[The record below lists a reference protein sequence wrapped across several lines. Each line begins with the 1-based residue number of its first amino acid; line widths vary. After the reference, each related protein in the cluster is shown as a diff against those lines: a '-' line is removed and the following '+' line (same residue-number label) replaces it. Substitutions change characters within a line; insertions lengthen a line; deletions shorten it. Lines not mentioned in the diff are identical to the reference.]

1 MQEERKGEIYML
13 LLSLLESWFPIFSL
27 FSIALVGAMFS
38 FALSVS
44 IATVIF
50 LSLVIYQKK
59 IPELFSKAARK
70 DLLLTTFFINL
81 LFLLAFTGLQYT
93 TAGNMAVIIFMQL
106 FFAYLYFN
114 VFGNHKLS
122 AVHTIGAIVMAMGA
136 LLVLIPEDLALNKG
150 DAIIFVSAAIAP
162 FANLYQ
168 KRARSYVSAE
178 SILAFRNLV
187 ALPVLFLIAF
197 LSEPTPTIE
206 NLTKAAPYILA
217 IGFLVLGLSKVLY
230 IEALHRIS
238 ITKIS
243 AMLALI
249 PLFTLIFAYFTL
261 NEVPELRQ
269 VIGIIPILIGGYLIT
284 KPENIKTKKNHM

>member
-1 MQEERKGEIYML
+1 MKEERKGEIYML

-38 FALSVS
+38 FALSVN

-50 LSLVIYQKK
+50 ISLVIYQKK
-59 IPELFSKAARK
+59 LPELFQKDART

-114 VFGNHKLS
+114 VLGDHKLS
-122 AVHTIGAIVMAMGA
+122 PVHTLGAVIMAVGA
-136 LLVLIPEDLALNKG
+136 MLVLIPDDLSLNKG
-150 DAIIFVSAAIAP
+150 DLIIFVAAALAP

-168 KRARSYVSAE
+168 KRARSYVSSEA
-178 SILAFRNLV
+178 ILAFRNIV
-187 ALPVLFLIAF
+187 ALPFLYAIAF
-197 LSEPTPTIE
+197 SVEPVPTQE
-206 NLTKAAPYILA
+206 KLLEAMPYILA
-217 IGFLVLGLSKVLY
+217 IGILVLGLSKILY

-238 ITKIS
+238 ITKVS
-243 AMLALI
+243 ALLALI
-249 PLFTLIFAYFTL
+249 PLFTLVFAYFTL
-261 NEVPELRQ
+261 DEVPDLRQ
-269 VIGIIPILIGGYLIT
+269 VLGIIPILIGGYLIT
-284 KPENIKTKKNHM
+284 KPEVLKKT

>member
-1 MQEERKGEIYML
+1 MKEERKGEIYML

-27 FSIALVGAMFS
+27 FSIALIGAMFS
-38 FALSVS
+38 FAFSVS
-44 IATVIF
+44 IATMIF
-50 LSLVIYQKK
+50 ISLVIYQKK
-59 IPELFSKAARK
+59 LPELFSKAARK

-114 VFGNHKLS
+114 VLGEHKLS
-122 AVHTIGAIVMAMGA
+122 ITHTIGAVIMAVGA
-136 LLVLIPEDLALNKG
+136 LLILIPDDLSLNKG
-150 DAIIFVSAAIAP
+150 DLIIFVSAAIAP

-168 KRARSYVSAE
+168 KRARTYVSSE
-178 SILAFRNLV
+178 TILAFRNIV
-187 ALPVLFLIAF
+187 ALPFIFAIAF
-197 LSEPTPTIE
+197 ATETFPSQEKFQEAL
-206 NLTKAAPYILA
+206 PYILA

-238 ITKIS
+238 ITKVS

-261 NEVPELRQ
+261 HEVPNLRQ
-269 VIGIIPILIGGYLIT
+269 ALGIIPILIGGYLIT
-284 KPENIKTKKNHM
+284 KPAPATDV

>member
-13 LLSLLESWFPIFSL
+13 LLSLLESWFPILSI

-38 FALSVS
+38 FAFSVS
-44 IATVIF
+44 IAAMIF
-50 LSLVIYQKK
+50 ISLVIYQKK
-59 IPELFSKAARK
+59 LPELFQKDARK

-81 LFLLAFTGLQYT
+81 LFILAFTGLQYT

-114 VFGNHKLS
+114 VFGDHKLS
-122 AVHTIGAIVMAMGA
+122 TTHTIGAIIMALGA
-136 LLVLIPEDLALNKG
+136 FLVLIPEDLSLNKG
-150 DAIIFVSAAIAP
+150 DLIIFISAAIAP

-168 KRARSYVSAE
+168 KRARSYVSSE
-178 SILAFRNLV
+178 SILAFRNIV
-187 ALPVLFLIAF
+187 ALPLLFAIAF
-197 LSEPTPTIE
+197 IAEPIPSQK
-206 NLTKAAPYILA
+206 NLLQALPYILG

-238 ITKIS
+238 ITKVS

-261 NEVPELRQ
+261 QEVPEVRQ
-269 VIGIIPILIGGYLIT
+269 MLGIIPILIGGYLIT
-284 KPENIKTKKNHM
+284 KPNS

>member
-27 FSIALVGAMFS
+27 FSIALIGAMFS
-38 FALSVS
+38 FAFSVS
-44 IATVIF
+44 IATIIF
-50 LSLVIYQKK
+50 VSLIIYQKK
-59 IPELFSKAARK
+59 FSELFRKDARK

-114 VFGNHKLS
+114 VFGDHKLS
-122 AVHTIGAIVMAMGA
+122 ITHTIGAVIMAVGA
-136 LLVLIPEDLALNKG
+136 LLVLIPDDLSLNKG
-150 DAIIFVSAAIAP
+150 DLIIFVAAALAP

-168 KRARSYVSAE
+168 KRARTYVSSE
-178 SILAFRNLV
+178 TILAFRNIV
-187 ALPVLFLIAF
+187 ALPVLFGIAFIAEPFPSQENLIAA
-197 LSEPTPTIE
+197 L
-206 NLTKAAPYILA
+206 PYILA

-238 ITKIS
+238 ITKVS

-261 NEVPELRQ
+261 NEIPELRQ
-269 VIGIIPILIGGYLIT
+269 ILGIIPILIGGYLIT
-284 KPENIKTKKNHM
+284 KPEGKKA

>member
-38 FALSVS
+38 FAFSVT
-44 IATVIF
+44 IATFIF
-50 LSLVIYQKK
+50 LSLVLYQKK
-59 IPELFSKAARK
+59 FSELLRKDARK

-114 VFGNHKLS
+114 VFGDHKLS
-122 AVHTIGAIVMAMGA
+122 VIHTVGAVIMAVGA
-136 LLVLIPEDLALNKG
+136 LLVLIPDDLTLNKG
-150 DAIIFVSAAIAP
+150 DLIIFIAAALAP

-168 KRARSYVSAE
+168 KRARTYVSSE
-178 SILAFRNLV
+178 TILAFRNLV
-187 ALPVLFLIAF
+187 ALPVLFAIAF
-197 LSEPTPTIE
+197 ITEPFPSQE
-206 NLTKAAPYILA
+206 NLIKALPYILA
-217 IGFLVLGLSKVLY
+217 IGFLVLGLSKILY

-238 ITKIS
+238 ITKVS

-261 NEVPELRQ
+261 HEVPNLRQ
-269 VIGIIPILIGGYLIT
+269 ILGIIPILIGGYFIT
-284 KPENIKTKKNHM
+284 KPEAS

>member
-1 MQEERKGEIYML
+1 MTEERKGEIYML

-38 FALSVS
+38 FAFSVS
-44 IATVIF
+44 IATIIF

-59 IPELFSKAARK
+59 LPELFQKDARK

-81 LFLLAFTGLQYT
+81 LFLLVFIGLQYT

-114 VFGNHKLS
+114 VLGDHKLS
-122 AVHTIGAIVMAMGA
+122 KSHTTGAIIMAVGA
-136 LLVLIPEDLALNKG
+136 MLVLIPDDLSLNRG
-150 DAIIFVSAAIAP
+150 DLIIFIAAALAP

-168 KRARSYVSAE
+168 KRARSYVSSE
-178 SILAFRNLV
+178 SILAFRNIV
-187 ALPVLFLIAF
+187 ALPVLYLIAF
-197 LSEPTPTIE
+197 SVEPFPTQE
-206 NLTKAAPYILA
+206 KLLEALPYILA

-238 ITKIS
+238 ITKVS

-261 NEVPELRQ
+261 NEVPDLRQ
-269 VIGIIPILIGGYLIT
+269 ILGIIPILIGGYLIT
-284 KPENIKTKKNHM
+284 KPENIAANPSD

>member
-44 IATVIF
+44 IATIIF
-50 LSLVIYQKK
+50 VSIVIYQKK
-59 IPELFSKAARK
+59 LSELFRKDARK

-81 LFLLAFTGLQYT
+81 LFILAFTGLQYT

-114 VFGNHKLS
+114 VFGDHKLS
-122 AVHTIGAIVMAMGA
+122 TIHTVGAIIMAVGA
-136 LLVLIPEDLALNKG
+136 LLVLIPDDLSLNKG
-150 DAIIFVSAAIAP
+150 DLIIFIAAALAP

-168 KRARSYVSAE
+168 KRARTYVSSE
-178 SILAFRNLV
+178 TILAFRNVV
-187 ALPVLFLIAF
+187 ALPILFAIAF
-197 LSEPTPTIE
+197 ITEAVPTQAKLIE
-206 NLTKAAPYILA
+206 AAPYILA

-238 ITKIS
+238 ITKVS

-261 NEVPELRQ
+261 HEVPNLRQ
-269 VIGIIPILIGGYLIT
+269 ILGIIPILIGGYLIT
-284 KPENIKTKKNHM
+284 KPDKSLDV

>member
-38 FALSVS
+38 FAFSVS
-44 IATVIF
+44 IATLIF
-50 LSLVIYQKK
+50 MALVIYQKK
-59 IPELFSKAARK
+59 LPELFNKKARK

-81 LFLLAFTGLQYT
+81 LFLLVFTGLKYT

-114 VFGNHKLS
+114 VLGDHKLS
-122 AVHTIGAIVMAMGA
+122 TMHTVGAVIMAVGA
-136 LLVLIPEDLALNKG
+136 LLVLIPQDLSLNKG
-150 DAIIFVSAAIAP
+150 DLIIFIAAALAP

-168 KRARSYVSAE
+168 KRARSYVSSE
-178 SILAFRNLV
+178 SILAFRNIV
-187 ALPVLFLIAF
+187 ALPILFGIALLTEPIPSQENF
-197 LSEPTPTIE
+197 L
-206 NLTKAAPYILA
+206 NAVPYILA

-238 ITKIS
+238 ITKVS

-261 NEVPELRQ
+261 HEVPQLRQ
-269 VIGIIPILIGGYLIT
+269 VFGIIPILIGGYLIT
-284 KPENIKTKKNHM
+284 KPS

>member
-27 FSIALVGAMFS
+27 FSIALIGAMFS
-38 FALSVS
+38 FAFSVS
-44 IATVIF
+44 IATIIF
-50 LSLVIYQKK
+50 ISLVIYQKK
-59 IPELFSKAARK
+59 LPELFQKDARK

-81 LFLLAFTGLQYT
+81 LFILAFTGLQYT

-114 VFGNHKLS
+114 VFGDHKLS
-122 AVHTIGAIVMAMGA
+122 TTHTVGAIIMAVGA
-136 LLVLIPEDLALNKG
+136 LLVLIPHDLSLNKG
-150 DAIIFVSAAIAP
+150 DLIIFVAAAIAP

-168 KRARSYVSAE
+168 KRARSYVSSE
-178 SILAFRNLV
+178 SILAFRNVV
-187 ALPVLFLIAF
+187 ALPILFAIALIT
-197 LSEPTPTIE
+197 EPIPSQE
-206 NLTKAAPYILA
+206 KLLEALPYILA
-217 IGFLVLGLSKVLY
+217 IGILVLGLSKVLY

-238 ITKIS
+238 ITKVS

-261 NEVPELRQ
+261 HEVPELRQ
-269 VIGIIPILIGGYLIT
+269 IFGIIPILIGGYLIT
-284 KPENIKTKKNHM
+284 KPAVQTNV

>member
-13 LLSLLESWFPIFSL
+13 LLSVLESWFPIFSL

-44 IATVIF
+44 IAAIIF
-50 LSLVIYQKK
+50 ISLVIYQKK
-59 IPELFSKAARK
+59 LPELFQKDARK

-81 LFLLAFTGLQYT
+81 LFLLAFSGLQYT

-122 AVHTIGAIVMAMGA
+122 TTHTLGAVIMGVGA
-136 LLVLIPEDLALNKG
+136 LTVLIPDDLSLNRG
-150 DAIIFVSAAIAP
+150 DLIIFVAAALAP

-168 KRARSYVSAE
+168 KRARSYVSSE
-178 SILAFRNLV
+178 TILAFRNIV
-187 ALPVLFLIAF
+187 ALPVLFAIAF
-197 LSEPTPTIE
+197 ISEPIPTQE
-206 NLTKAAPYILA
+206 KLLEATPYILA

-238 ITKIS
+238 ITKVS

-261 NEVPELRQ
+261 NETPDLRQ
-269 VIGIIPILIGGYLIT
+269 IIGIIPILIGGYLIT
-284 KPENIKTKKNHM
+284 KPEKTTDVS

>member
-1 MQEERKGEIYML
+1 MTEERKGEIYML

-38 FALSVS
+38 FAFSVS

-59 IPELFSKAARK
+59 LPELFQKNARK

-114 VFGNHKLS
+114 LFGDHKLS
-122 AVHTIGAIVMAMGA
+122 PVHTLGAVIMAVGA
-136 LLVLIPEDLALNKG
+136 MLVLIPDDLTLNKG
-150 DAIIFVSAAIAP
+150 DLIIFIAAALAP

-168 KRARSYVSAE
+168 KRARSYVSSE
-178 SILAFRNLV
+178 TILAFRNIV
-187 ALPVLFLIAF
+187 ALPFLYAIAF
-197 LSEPTPTIE
+197 SVEPVPTQE
-206 NLTKAAPYILA
+206 RLLEALPYILA
-217 IGFLVLGLSKVLY
+217 IGILVLGLSKILY

-238 ITKIS
+238 ITKVS
-243 AMLALI
+243 ALLALI

-261 NEVPELRQ
+261 HEVPDLRQ
-269 VIGIIPILIGGYLIT
+269 VLGIIPILIGGYLIT
-284 KPENIKTKKNHM
+284 KPEVLKKT

>member
-27 FSIALVGAMFS
+27 FSIALIGAMFS
-38 FALSVS
+38 FAFSVT
-44 IATVIF
+44 IATMIF
-50 LSLVIYQKK
+50 MALVIYQKK
-59 IPELFSKAARK
+59 LPELFQKDARK

-81 LFLLAFTGLQYT
+81 LFILAFTGLQYT

-114 VFGNHKLS
+114 VLGDHKLS
-122 AVHTIGAIVMAMGA
+122 TTHTVGAVIMAVGA
-136 LLVLIPEDLALNKG
+136 LLVLVPDDLSLNKG
-150 DAIIFVSAAIAP
+150 DLIIFVAAALAP

-168 KRARSYVSAE
+168 KRARSYVSSE
-178 SILAFRNLV
+178 TILAFRNIV
-187 ALPVLFLIAF
+187 ALPVLFAIAF
-197 LSEPTPTIE
+197 AVEPFPSTE
-206 NLTKAAPYILA
+206 KLLEALPYVLA

-238 ITKIS
+238 ITKVS

-261 NEVPELRQ
+261 HEIPNLRQ
-269 VIGIIPILIGGYLIT
+269 MFGIIPILIGGYLIT
-284 KPENIKTKKNHM
+284 KPEKRSF

>member
-27 FSIALVGAMFS
+27 FSIALIGAMFS
-38 FALSVS
+38 FAFSVS
-44 IATVIF
+44 IATIIF

-59 IPELFSKAARK
+59 LSELFRKDARK

-81 LFLLAFTGLQYT
+81 LFVLAFTGLQYT

-114 VFGNHKLS
+114 VFGDHKLS
-122 AVHTIGAIVMAMGA
+122 MTHTIGAVIMAVGA
-136 LLVLIPEDLALNKG
+136 FLMLIPDDLSLNKG
-150 DAIIFVSAAIAP
+150 DLIIFIAAALAP

-168 KRARSYVSAE
+168 KRARTYVSSE
-178 SILAFRNLV
+178 TILAFRNIV
-187 ALPVLFLIAF
+187 ALPVLFGIAF
-197 LSEPTPTIE
+197 MTEPFPSQE
-206 NLTKAAPYILA
+206 NLINALPYILA

-238 ITKIS
+238 ITKVS

-261 NEVPELRQ
+261 HEVPNLRQ
-269 VIGIIPILIGGYLIT
+269 ILGIIPILLGGYLIT
-284 KPENIKTKKNHM
+284 KPESKADV